1 MSVREKGALL
11 TWTTGDRNGPPVV
24 LLHDRYLDHDSNDVL
39 GRLLEPSRCVISVRS
54 ARTQMESGLTKG
66 YYWYLGPL
74 DQPELSTLGDALSHL
89 ERLLATL
96 SDNGQR
102 RLALVGTGEGGSVA
116 LLIALLWRELVSGV
130 VSIDGPLARNIAD
143 MPLDFPPADG
153 LPVLLAQRQRDL
165 TGARDQLAGLG
176 AQVTLGGEDDAQV
189 VEWVARLPR

>member
-24 LLHDRYLDHDSNDVL
+24 LLHDRYLDHEANDAL
-39 GRLLEPSRCVISVRS
+39 GRLLEPAHCVISVRS

-66 YYWYLGPL
+66 YYWHLGPL

-89 ERLLATL
+89 ERLLGTL

-130 VSIDGPLARNIAD
+130 VSIDGPLARNIPD
-143 MPLDFPPADG
+143 MPLTFPPASG
-153 LPVLLAQRQRDL
+153 LPVLLAQHQRDL
-165 TGARDQLAGLG
+165 ATTRDQLAGLG
-176 AQVTLGGEDDAQV
+176 AQVTMSSTDDAQI
-189 VEWVARLPR
+189 VEWIAKLSQ